1 MRPRKRFIYVKET
14 YIRDLQKRP
23 TNETDKR
30 NLQKRP
36 RYPKGPTKETHKR
49 KSDFHNRLKMWKTPT
64 KENYKCERKRH
75 QKRITYVKE
84 TYKSDPNT
92 WKRPTRETYKC
103 ERDLK
108 GDSYM

>member
-1 MRPRKRFIYVKET
+1 MRPRKRFICVKET
-14 YIRDLQKRP
+14 LQR
-23 TNETDKR
+23 
-30 NLQKRP
+30 
-36 RYPKGPTKETHKR
+36 PTKETYKR
-49 KSDFHNRLKMWKTPT
+49 DLRKKPAKETQICEKDPQKRPINVKATFTTDSKMWKRPT